1 MAKFECKLRGN
12 TEEILNTI
20 DEEICGG
27 SATASFED
35 GSDFITDSGKCFVRV
50 YERFSAM
57 GGNRVSLNITLFETA
72 YNEIFMSAVT
82 SGGSQAVFFK
92 MMTVG
97 EETFLDVVKEAVERF
112 MV

>member
-1 MAKFECKLRGN
+1 MAKFECKLCGN
-12 TEEILNTI
+12 IQEILKTI
-20 DEEICGG
+20 DAEICGG

-50 YERFSAM
+50 YERFSAT

-92 MMTVG
+92 IMTVG
-97 EETFLDVVKEAVERF
+97 EETFLDAAIEAVERF
-112 MV
+112 RV